1 MSKIAESYI
10 AIEIE
15 KSEDKDCDDYKYLV
29 CLDKDGIGSVELG
42 YNGIPSEWEDF
53 VQNQKPG
60 YYKITY
66 EYYMDSD
73 WDESTYQSHSYPVID
88 GDVLPKIEP
97 SFIARII
104 AWELYIDNVCFNFIS
119 LFQKRWC
126 VDIEYGGV
134 GISTTRSYLPKALF
148 QRFIYIDPEWGK
160 GWTKL
165 CLRRK

>member
-1 MSKIAESYI
+1 MCNWSR
-10 AIEIE
+10 

-104 AWELYIDNVCFNFIS
+104 AWELYIDNVCFNGYTIIV
-119 LFQKRWC
+119 C
-126 VDIEYGGV
+126 V
-134 GISTTRSYLPKALF
+134 
-148 QRFIYIDPEWGK
+148 
-160 GWTKL
+160 
-165 CLRRK
+165 